1 VTSGEYLIPIGIGV
15 FFAIVGIIL
24 IFLGRGEER
33 SYYDSLASRPDAR
46 EFLERWPERP
56 RVGAL
61 KIGGWIALV
70 VGGLLM
76 VMGGAFWLWG

>member
-1 VTSGEYLIPIGIGV
+1 MTSGEYLIPIGIGG

-33 SYYDSLASRPDAR
+33 HYYDSLAQRPDAR

-61 KIGGWIALV
+61 KIGGWISLV
-70 VGGLLM
+70 VGVLLM
-76 VMGGAFWLWG
+76 AMGGAFWLWG

>member
-1 VTSGEYLIPIGIGV
+1 VTSGEYFIPIGIGG

-33 SYYDSLASRPDAR
+33 HYYDSLASRPDAR

-56 RVGAL
+56 RVGTL
-61 KIGGWIALV
+61 KIGGWITLV
-70 VGGLLM
+70 IGLLLM
-76 VMGGAFWLWG
+76 IMGGAFWLWG

>member
-1 VTSGEYLIPIGIGV
+1 VTSGEYLIPIGIGG

-33 SYYDSLASRPDAR
+33 SYYDSLTSRPDAR

-61 KIGGWIALV
+61 KIGGWIALI

>member
-1 VTSGEYLIPIGIGV
+1 VTSGEYLIPIGIGG

>member
-1 VTSGEYLIPIGIGV
+1 VTSGEYFIPIGIGG

-33 SYYDSLASRPDAR
+33 NYYESLAQRPDAR
-46 EFLERWPERP
+46 EFLEHWPERP

-61 KIGGWIALV
+61 KIGGWITLII
-70 VGGLLM
+70 GLLLM
-76 VMGGAFWLWG
+76 IMGGAFWLWG

>member
-1 VTSGEYLIPIGIGV
+1 MTSGEYFIPIGIGG

-24 IFLGRGEER
+24 ILLGRGEEHR
-33 SYYDSLASRPDAR
+33 YYDSLARRPDAR

-61 KIGGWIALV
+61 KIGGWITLV
-70 VGGLLM
+70 IGGLLII
-76 VMGGAFWLWG
+76 MGGAFWLWG